1 MQGPVA
7 PTSRLSRVMAQAV
20 LGLFV
25 LGCTSPSVA
34 PASGG
39 RNASA
44 TATSGSLNASATA
57 PSGSQTMSATSS
69 PSNPA
74 AGAPFDPAA
83 ELDTAFDAKIFR
95 PAFRVRLPAAWI
107 AIERDPAA
115 FQMYFDNEAYEITID
130 HTYHEPETAAAA
142 MARLLRAPSQTAQG
156 DPRPI
161 TIGGQP
167 GLTVVVDAS
176 APVLW
181 SDSGYHLNSANL
193 RVRLATV
200 PVEGGET
207 VSIFIVANTS
217 ADEFAAVD
225 EIALRIL
232 ATLEWVA
239 AQ

>member
-7 PTSRLSRVMAQAV
+7 PTSRLSRVVAQAV

-25 LGCTSPSVA
+25 LGCTSQSVA

-39 RNASA
+39 PNTSG
-44 TATSGSLNASATA
+44 TATS
-57 PSGSQTMSATSS
+57 SS
-69 PSNPA
+69 PSAAATAASGGQPSSTASVSSPA
-74 AGAPFDPAA
+74 ARATLDPAA
-83 ELDTAFDAKIFR
+83 ELDTTFDSKIFR
-95 PAFRVRLPAAWI
+95 PAIRIKLPSAWI
-107 AIERDPAA
+107 AVERDPEA
-115 FQMYFDNEAYEITID
+115 FQMYFGDEDYEITID
-130 HTYHEPETAAAA
+130 HTYHHPETAAAA
-142 MARLLRAPSQTAQG
+142 MARLLGAPSLTAQG

-161 TIGGQP
+161 TIGAQAS
-167 GLTVVVDAS
+167 LTVVVDAS

-181 SDSGYHLNSANL
+181 SDSGYHINRANL

-232 ATLEWVA
+232 ATLELVA